1 MNQNKA
7 LAGLFVLAVVAI
19 AVAAVPIAAQL
30 SLLWL
35 YIEPN
40 PRHLPPVLTGE
51 AVGWGVIGL
60 LTGAGVVIVSESVF
74 WHHNQSLWTK
84 YRGLIIG
91 AIVSMVAGITLG
103 IFFAI
108 IQMDSVDGQAME
120 TRTLAALAGATAS
133 GICTIAGIAAGTTLR
148 RYVVSLYRLPQS
160 GQPSRIT
167 FNDEDATGPRQA
179 ARERSTHAG
188 EHP

>member
-1 MNQNKA
+1 MNQHK
-7 LAGLFVLAVVAI
+7 LVAGLFVLAVVAI
-19 AVAAVPIAAQL
+19 CIAVVPVAAQL

-51 AVGWGVIGL
+51 AVGWGIVGL
-60 LTGAGVVIVSESVF
+60 LTGAAVVIITESIIWRHDRSF
-74 WHHNQSLWTK
+74 WTK

-91 AIVSMVAGITLG
+91 SAIALVSAVVLG
-103 IFFAI
+103 MFFAV

-133 GICTIAGIAAGTTLR
+133 GLSTIAGIIAGAVLR
-148 RYVVSLYRLPQS
+148 RYIVGLYRLPGS
-160 GQPSRIT
+160 EQPSRIT
-167 FNDEDATGPRQA
+167 FNDEDATGARRA
-179 ARERSTHAG
+179 APERSGHAG